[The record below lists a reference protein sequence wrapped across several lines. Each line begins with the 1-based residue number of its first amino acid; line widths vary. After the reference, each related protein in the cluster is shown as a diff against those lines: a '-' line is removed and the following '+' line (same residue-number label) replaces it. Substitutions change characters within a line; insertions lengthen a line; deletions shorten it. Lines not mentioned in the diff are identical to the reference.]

1 MKHIPDPEL
10 VSTMESMA
18 KDYIER
24 ETRTL
29 ANIIEVVQKATDIS
43 FSNGTVNTELRLSSS
58 DLEAICL
65 RIPAEC
71 AFLQAAITNFNIR
84 QMLRDLEIEN
94 HITSNLSSF
103 NGSGNAA
110 ERMRYAEQMEYNSVV
125 TNTVNKLVSKGIQ
138 SYIERADKVYEG
150 VKKVLDYRSKE
161 GWFDRKGY

>member
-1 MKHIPDPEL
+1 MKNIPDAEL
-10 VSTMESMA
+10 IATMEEMA
-18 KDYIER
+18 KTYIER
-24 ETRTL
+24 ETKTL
-29 ANIIEVVQKATDIS
+29 ADIIATVQKATDIRIE
-43 FSNGTVNTELRLSSS
+43 NGIVNTELRLSSS

-94 HITSNLSSF
+94 RITKNIATF
-103 NGSGNAA
+103 KGSGNAA

-125 TNTVNKLVSKGIQ
+125 TNMVNKLVSKGIQ

-150 VKKVLDYRSKE
+150 VKKILDYRSKE
-161 GWFDRKGY
+161 GWFDRKG